1 MWYSKSVWSG
11 IQAMKSVRTPQFAVV
26 GLDKHQ
32 ARLLPISIALL
43 LLTPRAKIHQNELRG
58 FLLLD
63 SLMRYVDGQVW
74 DTRLH
79 EQARTGSVGEFLER
93 GG

>member
-1 MWYSKSVWSG
+1 L
-11 IQAMKSVRTPQFAVV
+11 I
-26 GLDKHQ
+26 H
-32 ARLLPISIALL
+32 SIAALL
-43 LLTPRAKIHQNELRG
+43 LSPRAKTTERFAG

-63 SLMRYVDGQVW
+63 SLMRCVDGQVW

>member
-1 MWYSKSVWSG
+1 
-11 IQAMKSVRTPQFAVV
+11 VV

-32 ARLLPISIALL
+32 ARLLPILNRLVAAL
-43 LLTPRAKIHQNELRG
+43 AKSQDPPEYIEG

-63 SLMRYVDGQVW
+63 GLMRYVDGQVW

-79 EQARTGSVGEFLER
+79 EQARAGSVGEFLER